1 MKKIVI
7 LTGAGMS
14 VESGLKTFR
23 DADGLWEEYPV
34 QQVATHEGWL
44 NDPTLVTNFYNML
57 RKKCWGVK
65 PNEGHKL
72 VAELEKNYDVTVVT
86 QNVDNL
92 HEQAGSSKVIHLHG
106 ELMKVCSSN
115 DPDDPRYQQLLT
127 PDNCEVTPGTKAGDG
142 SLLRPFIVFFGEAVP
157 MISAAAEEAQTA
169 DIFIIIGTSLNVY
182 PAAGLIH
189 YVRPGVPVYLIDP
202 NPISAGS
209 NVTQIQKGARY
220 EGADENPRSVKSLL
234 QRDRRR
240 DYSAFSPFSIR
251 AYSPSV
257 VRIRAASCKVLSLRR
272 PTCSSPP

>member
-1 MKKIVI
+1 MKKIVV

-34 QQVATHEGWL
+34 QKVATHEGWL

-72 VAELEKNYDVTVVT
+72 VAELEKKYDVTVVT

-92 HEQAGSSKVIHLHG
+92 HEQAGSKKVIHLHG
-106 ELMKVCSSN
+106 ELMKVCSST
-115 DPDDPRYQQLLT
+115 DP
-127 PDNCEVTPGTKAGDG
+127 
-142 SLLRPFIVFFGEAVP
+142 IVFFGEAVP
-157 MISAAAEEAQTA
+157 NITIAAEECQTA

-182 PAAGLIH
+182 PAAGLLH

-202 NPISAGS
+202 NPISAGKS
-209 NVTQIQKGARY
+209 VTQIQKGAS
-220 EGADENPRSVKSLL
+220 EGMKELIQKL
-234 QRDRRR
+234 
-240 DYSAFSPFSIR
+240 
-251 AYSPSV
+251 
-257 VRIRAASCKVLSLRR
+257 
-272 PTCSSPP
+272 